1 MPRKASRT
9 PRRASNA
16 RDSARTPA
24 PPVSTSVPS
33 MSKRISETRGASI
46 DRLAFAANVAGARPF
61 RRGLFFEV
69 DALAF
74 IQLVEASLHRATVE
88 EPLLPA
94 IVANEPEPT
103 ITHESL
109 DSAARHPSLLGH
121 ARVPRPGLSI
131 SVPSHIRQKSWFH
144 GRARPAGS
152 RDRRKRIRLCT
163 NPTRVR
169 LGPRALG

>member
-9 PRRASNA
+9 PRQSSNA
-16 RDSARTPA
+16 CDIARTPA

-33 MSKRISETRGASI
+33 MSKRISETRGSSI
-46 DRLAFAANVAGARPF
+46 DRSTLAADVPGARSF
-61 RRGLFFEV
+61 RGALLFEV

-74 IQLVEASLHRATVE
+74 IQLVEASLHRAAVE

-109 DSAARHPSLLGH
+109 DGAARHPSLLGH
-121 ARVPRPGLSI
+121 ARVPRPGISI
-131 SVPSHIRQKSWFH
+131 SVPFHMRQKSWFH
-144 GRARPAGS
+144 SRARPAGS
-152 RDRRKRIRLCT
+152 RDRRKRIRLCI